1 MQELM
6 AYLSVFFILLGIGIF
21 VWGFCTNLNEK
32 AKVDTRGHDGQYRI
46 VQLANGTFMV
56 QQYKDYADG
65 WSYPNALGPY
75 QFDTLDGAKK
85 RMDELVA
92 KEKRLEGNRVVR
104 EVARS

>member
-6 AYLSVFFILLGIGIF
+6 AYLSLFFILLGIGIF

-32 AKVDTRGHDGQYRI
+32 ANVNTRGHDGQYRI
-46 VQLANGTFMV
+46 VQLANGTYMV
-56 QQYKDYADG
+56 QQYKYYAAE
-65 WSYPNALGPY
+65 WSYPEAPGQY
-75 QFDTLDGAKK
+75 QFDTFDGAKK

-92 KEKRLEGNRVVR
+92 EEKRLAGNRVVR